1 MQEAS
6 GQNGTDKE
14 VADEV
19 MEKEV
24 EQEAAGGLGGVAF
37 RFKKTERKTLIYQ
50 IISVWFPLQLFFWRE
65 RQGLL
70 YLTTTTT
77 RASVIF
83 EGKSFLRL

>member
-50 IISVWFPLQLFFWRE
+50 IISVWFPLQLFFLE
-65 RQGLL
+65 GEAGLTIL
-70 YLTTTTT
+70 NNNNN
-77 RASVIF
+77 SC
-83 EGKSFLRL
+83 